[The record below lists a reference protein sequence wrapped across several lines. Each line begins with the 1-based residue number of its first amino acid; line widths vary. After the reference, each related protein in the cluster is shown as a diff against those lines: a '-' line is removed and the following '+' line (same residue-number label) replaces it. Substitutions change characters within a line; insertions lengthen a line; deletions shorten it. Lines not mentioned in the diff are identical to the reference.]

1 MLGIQ
6 PHLKIADGFTF
17 NVILLGNTPYSKIY
31 LAYIWSI
38 KYNKMKNHTA
48 QDIALSVLSE
58 PHMPLP
64 NYIFSLLPE
73 EHLFP
78 DSPVPCI

>member
-1 MLGIQ
+1 
-6 PHLKIADGFTF
+6 
-17 NVILLGNTPYSKIY
+17 
-31 LAYIWSI
+31 
-38 KYNKMKNHTA
+38 MKNHTA

-78 DSPVPCI
+78 DSPVPCIYVNLITYYYNISIPKQYII

>member
-1 MLGIQ
+1 
-6 PHLKIADGFTF
+6 
-17 NVILLGNTPYSKIY
+17 
-31 LAYIWSI
+31 
-38 KYNKMKNHTA
+38 MKNHTA